1 MAQMTL
7 ESIALKGVKIASNM
21 SEETIAFTGAL
32 YIEGRKAAD
41 LKNDG
46 QGGATF
52 MWFEDKELEREF
64 EAFCAGLPPH
74 IAEFGR
80 GPEELPMNAEL
91 WISLEV
97 GRIDD
102 ERAWKRK
109 CKKNVIVI
117 LKKHS
122 EGQYGQYKNWIYTPV
137 IGAQL
142 RTHYGSELV
151 EIVNERFI

>member
-64 EAFCAGLPPH
+64 EAFCASLPPH
-74 IAEFGR
+74 IAEFGGR
-80 GPEELPMNAEL
+80 REELSMNAEF

-97 GRIDD
+97 SRIDE

-109 CKKNVIVI
+109 CKKNIIVI
-117 LKKHS
+117 LKAHG
-122 EGQYGQYKNWIYTPV
+122 EGEYGQYKNWTYTPA

-142 RTHYGSELV
+142 RERYGSELV